1 MLKLL
6 LITIIFVSLPLS
18 LFAYT
23 CTDTSQKSITIVNAL
38 DYIREMKQ

>member
-1 MLKLL
+1 MLKHL

-23 CTDTSQKSITIVNAL
+23 CTDTSQKPITLVTDV
-38 DYIREMKQ
+38 DYLREMKQ